1 MEKRRF
7 WKFEHYST
15 LSSTND
21 YCIEIARLGNK
32 TDLAVLADSQSSPRG
47 SRGRKWIEPQG
58 NLAFS
63 LLYWPRS
70 SNIKLNW
77 IPFVAAL
84 SLYDAVRFYS
94 KVDHEL
100 FIKWPNDL
108 LYKNRKIGGILIESN
123 ISKTSHLEWLVMGF
137 GVNINSYP
145 DLNRKLGCLKDFVT
159 KPPLAKELSKKIIYY
174 FDYWIN
180 FLTNDQEKIIREA
193 WIEKSIPL
201 NSKLTVNLQ
210 QNSWEGIYCG
220 IDEHGLLLLQTV
232 KEMRSFS
239 TGEVFWLDNSQDC

>member
-21 YCIEIARLGNK
+21 HCIEMARSGNK

-108 LYKNRKIGGILIESN
+108 LYKNRKIEP
-123 ISKTSHLEWLVMGF
+123 T
-137 GVNINSYP
+137 
-145 DLNRKLGCLKDFVT
+145 
-159 KPPLAKELSKKIIYY
+159 LAKELSKKIIYY